1 VIEKMY
7 RHGVGSFIINDEK
20 KIFVAKRID
29 SKEGKFSWQL
39 PQGGIDKNETAMDA
53 LYRELLEEIGTNN
66 VLILKQTEELSYEI
80 PAQFRKNSWNK
91 DIIGQKQIWFALKFL
106 GKESDINLNYD
117 IHPEFDEYK
126 WVDKKFLIENI
137 IYFKKDMYEKIIEE
151 FSEFIE

>member
-1 VIEKMY
+1 MMQV
-7 RHGVGSFIINDEK
+7 
-20 KIFVAKRID
+20 
-29 SKEGKFSWQL
+29 
-39 PQGGIDKNETAMDA
+39 
-53 LYRELLEEIGTNN
+53 
-66 VLILKQTEELSYEI
+66 
-80 PAQFRKNSWNK
+80 
-91 DIIGQKQIWFALKFL
+91 GQKQIWFALKFL

>member
-1 VIEKMY
+1 MY
-7 RHGVGSFIINDEK
+7 RNGVGSFIINDEK

-29 SKEGKFSWQL
+29 SKEEKFSWQL
-39 PQGGIDKNETAMDA
+39 PQGGIDKNETVMDA

-80 PAQFRKNSWNK
+80 PAQFRKSSWHK

-106 GKESDINLNYD
+106 GKESEINLNYD

-126 WVDKKFLIENI
+126 
-137 IYFKKDMYEKIIEE
+137 
-151 FSEFIE
+151 